1 MFYVNGEEVASAKD
15 VGAFPPLD
23 TKPRIGFNNQHAY
36 KVADNGADG
45 VIDEFAIYPK
55 ALDSNEIQRDM
66 IELVYAVEPS
76 YKLSTL
82 WGRIKSGI

>member
-1 MFYVNGEEVASAKD
+1 MFYVNGEEVATAKD
-15 VGAFPPLD
+15 IGDFPPLNPN
-23 TKPRIGFNNQHAY
+23 PRIGFNNAPVY
-36 KVADNGADG
+36 KIADHGADG

-66 IELVYAVEPS
+66 TELAYAVEPS
-76 YKLSTL
+76 YKLPTL